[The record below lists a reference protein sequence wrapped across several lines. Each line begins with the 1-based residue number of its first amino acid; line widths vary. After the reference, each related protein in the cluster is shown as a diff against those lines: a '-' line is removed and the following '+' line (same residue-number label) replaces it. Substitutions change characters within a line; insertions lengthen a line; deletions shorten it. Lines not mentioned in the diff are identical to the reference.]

1 MKLTEKQMIFIIK
14 NKLLDTCNEKEKKQV
29 LIFAFGEEFMQSKDK
44 GTLKQYEGV
53 SNG

>member
-1 MKLTEKQMIFIIK
+1 MSGLKRLI
-14 NKLLDTCNEKEKKQV
+14 EKEKKQI
-29 LIFAFGEEFMQSKDK
+29 LNFAFGEEFMQSKDK